1 MAAPKKPAKT
11 NQSSVKRQKQ
21 ATAGL
26 ESAFAT
32 RTAGLEETDKLYE
45 RANKKLES
53 QLATQNLINAS
64 LKEANNLNKT
74 QKKGVETLA
83 KMWGQFESIQAKY
96 ARDVKDGIMT
106 QEQANKK
113 LKEQRVGY
121 DRLLASLKLTGK
133 ENKAVLKV
141 LQDMG
146 LEMKS
151 VEKAFEKTNKKAQV
165 LNAAMDQLGSS
176 GIPMMR
182 ELGDIIKNIGD
193 RDLKGLTLALTG
205 AGAALAVLA
214 NNYLRPEAKAT
225 AEAENNR
232 KQIRIDGLA
241 EIAKIEQKHLFVNRK
256 IENEINQNSIDK
268 TNTVNRLNIDAQ
280 YASQKAAIQ
289 FNTTM
294 MNSAAEFRAASKTA
308 FFGKGLGSVGYGAAQ
323 LQLAGVSAEQI
334 ASSLSAA
341 SNAMGKRVS
350 SELAADMAVMSK
362 RTGQSAENL
371 ASVTEYFMRT
381 DKVGAKSA
389 INMQE
394 GLRAMAD
401 SANVDLGGVM
411 EEVAQ
416 ASKEA
421 LGYQIKS
428 GPALAKQVVYAKS
441 LGVSFNDIAKAGKSM
456 VLNYKDSIKN
466 EMQLS
471 AMLGRNVN
479 LSEARSLFAQGKN
492 DEALKSI
499 QAQGLDPAK
508 MNMFQQEA
516 LQQALGGLDL
526 NSIQKISQ
534 NQGRTGGNLK
544 QVNANAANKGYLA
557 TNTSAQAS
565 LTSEQAN
572 ISAKQAIVDA
582 KLSADITAA
591 YLKSPGYKTYQ
602 DALIAQE
609 ARVAKIA
616 QNEAA
621 TFANSAAA
629 IAQLASTAKLA
640 IERTVTEN
648 WQSAVA
654 GAGGAIVGNLFG
666 KYIEK
671 KFGGGVQDVRIVGS
685 GTDSNSAV
693 DDVIDAVTKN
703 KKTPGALPP
712 KIPASQIKN
721 LRKVASSPLLKTL
734 YKGGKYLKG
743 ASKVLGIVGSV
754 ASAGYDFYDR
764 KNQGQSNL
772 QAGAGVGGG
781 LAGAALGAKG
791 GAMAGAAIGAL
802 FGGVGAVPGA
812 LIGGLLGGAGGYFLG
827 SSAADYVTGANA
839 PKKSASVVKKPGETP
854 GKTVVPGAVGAAGM
868 ASATPQSLV
877 LSDVQYQTRLQMKMV
892 ELLGTNAILLQSI
905 LEETDKDKSIKLN
918 GVKLNSQLML
928 NARKQMAVSRKEA
941 VGTNASM

>member
-21 ATAGL
+21 AEAGL
-26 ESAFAT
+26 ESAFNKSMLM
-32 RTAGLEETDKLYE
+32 AGDNEKIQKLALARLEKQKELLSAVNSELKNQNDLSKKQ
-45 RANKKLES
+45 KKLIEEAAIAYS
-53 QLATQNLINAS
+53 KQANLAAD
-64 LKEANNLNKT
+64 LN
-74 QKKGVETLA
+74 Q
-83 KMWGQFESIQAKY
+83 Q
-96 ARDVKDGIMT
+96 VKDGIISK
-106 QEQANKK
+106 EQAFKTLNK
-113 LKEQRVGY
+113 QRAEY
-121 DRLLASLKLTGK
+121 ESILRNAKLTGK
-133 ENKAVLKV
+133 ETEKLRTIMK
-141 LQDMG
+141 G
-146 LEMKS
+146 LGDE
-151 VEKAFEKTNKKAQV
+151 VITTADAFEKTNKRAEL
-165 LNAAMDQLGSS
+165 LNAAIDQFGSS
-176 GIPMMR
+176 GIPLMR
-182 ELGDIIKNIGD
+182 EFGDVIKNISEKN
-193 RDLKGLTLALTG
+193 LKGLTLALTG
-205 AGAALAVLA
+205 AGAALAALA

-225 AEAENNR
+225 VEAENNR

-256 IENEINQNSIDK
+256 IENEINQNSIDT

-308 FFGKGLGSVGYGAAQ
+308 FFGKGLGSVTYGAAQ
-323 LQLAGVSAEQI
+323 LQLAGVGAEQI

-341 SNAMGKRVS
+341 TNVMGKRVS

-441 LGVSFNDIAKAGKSM
+441 LGVSFNDVAKAGKSM

-471 AMLGRNVN
+471 AMLGKNVN

-534 NQGRTGGNLK
+534 NTGRTGGNLK

-565 LTSEQAN
+565 LASEQAI

-582 KLSADITAA
+582 KLSGEITKA
-591 YLKSPGYKTYQ
+591 YLASPGYKTYQ

-621 TFANSAAA
+621 TFATSAAA

-648 WQSAVA
+648 FGTALA
-654 GAGGAIVGNLFG
+654 GVGGAIAGNLLGKGIEGLFG
-666 KYIEK
+666 KNPIP
-671 KFGGGVQDVRIVGS
+671 VTIVG
-685 GTDSNSAV
+685 GDNDSAIN
-693 DDVIDAVTKN
+693 DVLDKITKN
-703 KKTPGALPP
+703 KTTPGTLPP

-743 ASKVLGIVGSV
+743 ASKVLGVVGSV

-764 KNQGQSNL
+764 KQQGQSNL
-772 QAGAGVGGG
+772 QAGAGIGGG
-781 LAGAALGAKG
+781 VAGAALGAKG
-791 GAMAGAAIGAL
+791 GAAAGAALGAL

-827 SSAADYVTGANA
+827 SSAADYVTGASA
-839 PKKSASVVKKPGETP
+839 PKKTGTKPGSTVKKPNVGTSAIAA
-854 GKTVVPGAVGAAGM
+854 GTGAAGISNPVGILSPLEYQVKLQIKM
-868 ASATPQSLV
+868 VQLLGVSAT
-877 LSDVQYQTRLQMKMV
+877 
-892 ELLGTNAILLQSI
+892 LLEAILL
-905 LEETDKDKSIKLN
+905 ETDSKPVLSVNGLKLN
-918 GVKLNSQLML
+918 QQLMASSL
-928 NARKQMAVSRKEA
+928 KTMAVNRRD
-941 VGTNASM
+941 GGMPRM